1 MPVAKLRKI
10 LIITHIS
17 EKKDLFERL
26 QKEAIAEIK
35 PIKQKVETSEQEL
48 EKLNLN
54 ISNTKKSLEILNE
67 YKNMLGKASKS
78 SKIVIKR
85 SEYKKILS
93 GNDFEDTAKEI
104 INTEQNINHLK
115 SEIEET
121 EKKIHTLKSWSP
133 YKGNLDD
140 LKKTERYTIKLA
152 RTKGKKIE
160 RELLVEE
167 LKAKNVSIE
176 NIDKANDTDY
186 LLIAYL
192 NSSKKDIEAFLSGKN
207 NYEEADLL
215 AYSGTI
221 SQNIEDLSGRL
232 KKLGIEKK
240 KFIKK
245 MKDYIF
251 AYEKHMTVY
260 LDSLENELETA
271 KAINLGYSTE
281 SVSLYGAWIDAK
293 KMKKVQDIISSFQFS
308 KSMEIEADEDEEV
321 PTILENKRIFK
332 PFEIIVN
339 LYGLPRRYEIDPTPF
354 LSLFFAAFF
363 GLCLTD
369 AGYGFILIALAIVFA
384 FKMKPSRNF
393 LMLILFGGIFTVF
406 AGAIFNGWFGDL
418 PRYFG
423 LEKFFFRFAIL
434 GDPINSTSGAMN
446 FFRLAL
452 ILGVIQVIFGLFIKF
467 FDALRRKDIK
477 EAFFDALTW
486 IIIVLS
492 LVVIL
497 LSTQIAVNMQLV
509 DTPMFPASISRYL
522 VWALLPAALTVIL
535 FSARDEKSWGF
546 RLFMGFLNLTVVNG
560 LTSYLGDVLSYIR
573 LMALGLVTAGIG
585 VAINQIAF
593 QMLAIP
599 VIGIAITIIAL
610 IFGHTFNIGI
620 NILGAF
626 VHTMRLQYVEFFQK
640 FYVGGGKP
648 FEALKTEHNYITLV
662 DD

>member
-1 MPVAKLRKI
+1 MSVAKIKKL
-10 LIITHIS
+10 LIVTHVS
-17 EKKDLFERL
+17 EKKELFERL
-26 QKEAIAEIK
+26 QREALAEIK
-35 PIKQKVETSEQEL
+35 PIKQKVETSEQEV
-48 EKLNLN
+48 EQLNLS
-54 ISNTKKSLEILNE
+54 ISNAKKSLEILNE
-67 YKNMLGKASKS
+67 YKNLLGKTSKS
-78 SKIVIKR
+78 SKIVIKK

-93 GNDFEDTAKEI
+93 THDFEETVKEI
-104 INTEQNINHLK
+104 IHTEQRINNLK
-115 SEIEET
+115 SDIEET
-121 EKKIHTLKSWSP
+121 EKKIDYLVVWSP
-133 YKGNLDD
+133 FEGDLKD

-152 RTKGKKIE
+152 RVKGKKIE
-160 RELLVEE
+160 LETLLDE
-167 LKAKNVSIE
+167 LKSKKISIE
-176 NIDKANDTDY
+176 LIDKISELKY
-186 LLIAYL
+186 MLVAYL
-192 NSSKKDIEAFLSGKN
+192 NDSKKEIESYFSGKN

-215 AYSGTI
+215 QYEGTI
-221 SQNIEDLSGRL
+221 RQNIEDLKEKVKEF
-232 KKLGIEKK
+232 KKEKNSLLQV
-240 KFIKK
+240 
-245 MKDYIF
+245 MKDDIF
-251 AYEKHMTVY
+251 KYEKILTVY
-260 LDSLENELETA
+260 LDSLENHMEIA
-271 KAINLGYSTE
+271 KAMNMGYSTE
-281 SVSLYGAWIDAK
+281 SVSFYGAWIDAK
-293 KMKKVQDIISSFQFS
+293 KSKKVQEIISTFPFS
-308 KSMEIEADEDEEV
+308 QSMEVEPEEEEEV

-339 LYGLPRRYEIDPTPF
+339 LYGVPRRYEIDPTPF

-369 AGYGFILIALAIVFA
+369 AGYGFILIALAIFFA

-418 PRYFG
+418 PKHIG
-423 LEKFFFRFAIL
+423 LESFFLRFAIL
-434 GDPINSTSGAMN
+434 GDPINSTTGAMN

-467 FDALRRKDIK
+467 FDALRRKEIK
-477 EAFFDALTW
+477 EAFFDALSW
-486 IIIVLS
+486 IVIVLS

-509 DTPMFPASISRYL
+509 DAPLFPASIARYL
-522 VWALLPAALTVIL
+522 IWLLLPAAGTVIL
-535 FSARDEKSWGF
+535 FSARSEKSWGF

-593 QMLAIP
+593 QMLTIP
-599 VIGIAITIIAL
+599 VVGIAITIIAL

-640 FYVGGGKP
+640 FYVGGGRP
-648 FEALKTEHNYITLV
+648 FAALKTEHNYITLV